1 MEVDNWG
8 KLPGVVFEEV
18 KVEEEL
24 VFEEVKEEVKV
35 EEELA
40 ALESEGEEE
49 DAERWRN
56 DDEEDVL
63 GLGVMDVDDDVL
75 GLGIDSTRAAATEPP
90 IWRRNIIWF

>member
-8 KLPGVVFEEV
+8 KLPGVVFEDV

-24 VFEEVKEEVKV
+24 VFEEVKV
-35 EEELA
+35 EEELT

>member
-24 VFEEVKEEVKV
+24 VFEEDKVEVKV

-40 ALESEGEEE
+40 ALESEGEE
-49 DAERWRN
+49 ERWRN

-75 GLGIDSTRAAATEPP
+75 DLGIDSTRAAATEPP